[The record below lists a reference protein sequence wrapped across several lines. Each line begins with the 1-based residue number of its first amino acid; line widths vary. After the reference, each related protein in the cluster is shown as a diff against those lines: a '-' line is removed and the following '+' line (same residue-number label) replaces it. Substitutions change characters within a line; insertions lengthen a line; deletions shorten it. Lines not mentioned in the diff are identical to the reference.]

1 MYAGHPTPKNSVE
14 LLIDINEVYA
24 PMQYIVSALGR
35 VGLMSSRMVNLFE
48 RLRRDWGVV
57 FKLT

>member
-35 VGLMSSRMVNLFE
+35 VGLVSSRMVNLFE